1 MAVELILVDLLEGH
15 APIGLL
21 ADFVLQLLQ
30 SCAVRT
36 LFLSVRRSADL
47 PVVRDAEKQPSAL
60 GAPQVR
66 LVAQGGEVLA
76 EVV

>member
-30 SCAVRT
+30 PVCCSRA
-36 LFLSVRRSADL
+36 L
-47 PVVRDAEKQPSAL
+47 PFVGAFERLAISHAL
-60 GAPQVR
+60 CGHGQERYAHK
-66 LVAQGGEVLA
+66 
-76 EVV
+76 